1 MTCKPSLKPIRMTHI
16 QARKII
22 GSRKRYANR
31 DWWYKFQELPAFA
44 KESDVQVRSNELLR
58 QFSTITKSWSSE
70 LNSEWVVRIFYAAKM
85 VLASS
90 VMAQSLKYAE
100 ENNLRPVVSYL
111 SYYTVMHSLRAIL
124 FTSPQVKWNKG
135 EILQTT
141 HTKTI
146 NVACDALAHFNKELS
161 GKVKS
166 STIHLKAF
174 RELISYRAPSSG
186 DNFEKPDFD
195 VYRYCR
201 LFLEVAQFQSELLE
215 ASIAKHVSASFELD
229 QDFTQHVYDVEIDG
243 IHFHDKEDR
252 HRIGYLARKH
262 PAPTN
267 ILHIMSEGHVEDFFG
282 SWCPEKESPNAFNPD
297 DDWRILFDV
306 P

>member
-1 MTCKPSLKPIRMTHI
+1 MTHI
-16 QARKII
+16 EVRKIL
-22 GSRKRYANR
+22 GSRMRYADR
-31 DWWYKFQELPAFA
+31 DWWYEFHELPAFA
-44 KESDVQVRSNELLR
+44 KVSDVQVRSNDLLR
-58 QFSTITKSWSSE
+58 QFSTITKGWSSE
-70 LNSEWVVRIFYAAKM
+70 KNSEWVVRIFYAAKM

-100 ENNLRPVVSYL
+100 ENNMRPVVSYL

-124 FTSPQVKWNKG
+124 FTNPQVMWNNG
-135 EILQTT
+135 EILHTT

-146 NVACDALAHFNKELS
+146 NIACDALAHFNKDLS
-161 GKVKS
+161 SKVKS

-215 ASIAKHVSASFELD
+215 ASIAKNVTASFELD
-229 QDFTQHVYDVEIDG
+229 QDFTQLVYDVEIDG
-243 IHFHDKEDR
+243 IHFHDKEDWY
-252 HRIGYLARKH
+252 RIGYLARKH

-267 ILHIMSEGHVEDFFG
+267 ILHMISEGHVEDFFG
-282 SWCPEKESPNAFNPD
+282 SWCPQDETPNAFNPD
-297 DDWRILFDV
+297 DNWSILFDV

>member
-1 MTCKPSLKPIRMTHI
+1 MTHI
-16 QARKII
+16 EVRKII
-22 GSRKRYANR
+22 ASRMQYANR
-31 DWWYKFQELPAFA
+31 DWWYEFHELPAFA
-44 KESDVQVRSNELLR
+44 KESDVQARSNELLR

-70 LNSEWVVRIFYAAKM
+70 RNSEWVVRIFFAAKM

-100 ENNLRPVVSYL
+100 QNNLRPVVSYL
-111 SYYTVMHSLRAIL
+111 SYYTVLHSLRAIL
-124 FTSPQVKWNKG
+124 LTSPQVKWNDG
-135 EILQTT
+135 EILKTT

-146 NVACDALAHFNKELS
+146 NIACDVLAHFNKELS
-161 GKVKS
+161 SKVKN

-195 VYRYCR
+195 VYGYCR
-201 LFLEVAQFQSELLE
+201 LFLEVAQLQSELLE
-215 ASIAKHVSASFELD
+215 VSIEKHVSAAFELD
-229 QDFTQHVYDVEIDG
+229 EDFMKHACDFEVDG
-243 IHFHDKEDR
+243 VNFHDKEDW

-282 SWCPEKESPNAFNPD
+282 SWCQADETANAFNPD

>member
-1 MTCKPSLKPIRMTHI
+1 MTHI
-16 QARKII
+16 AVRKMV
-22 GSRKRYANR
+22 GNQNRYADRN
-31 DWWYKFQELPAFA
+31 WWYQFREIPSFA
-44 KESDVQVRSNELLR
+44 SEAAVQVRSSELLK
-58 QFSTITKSWSSE
+58 QFSTITKNWNSD
-70 LNSEWVVRIFYAAKM
+70 LNSEWTVRIYFAAKM

-90 VMAQSLKYAE
+90 VMAQSLRYAE

-111 SYYTVMHSLRAIL
+111 SYYTVMHALRAIL
-124 FTSPQVKWNKG
+124 LTSPQVNWNNG

-146 NVACDALAHFNKELS
+146 NIACDALAHFNRELAS
-161 GKVKS
+161 QVKS

-186 DNFEKPDFD
+186 DNFQKPDFD
-195 VYRYCR
+195 VYGYCR
-201 LFLEVAQFQSELLE
+201 LFLEVAQLQSELLE
-215 ASIAKHVSASFELD
+215 TSIEKNVTIGFELD
-229 QDFTQHVYDVEIDG
+229 QAFTQHVYDIEIDG
-243 IHFHDKEDR
+243 INFQDREDWY
-252 HRIGYLARKH
+252 RIGYLARKH

-282 SWCPEKESPNAFNPD
+282 SWCPDEETANAFNPD

>member
-1 MTCKPSLKPIRMTHI
+1 MTHI
-16 QARKII
+16 AVRKMI
-22 GSRKRYANR
+22 GSQNRYANR
-31 DWWYKFQELPAFA
+31 NWWYEFQEIPGFA
-44 KESDVQVRSNELLR
+44 EESDVQVRSSELLQ
-58 QFSTITKSWSSE
+58 QFSTITKKWSSE
-70 LNSEWVVRIFYAAKM
+70 LNSEWTVRIFFAAKM

-90 VMAQSLKYAE
+90 VMAQTLKYAE

-111 SYYTVMHSLRAIL
+111 SYYTVMHALRAIL
-124 FTSPQVKWNKG
+124 LTSPQVKWNNG

-146 NVACDALAHFNKELS
+146 NIACDALAHFNKELAS
-161 GKVKS
+161 QVKS

-195 VYRYCR
+195 VYRFCR
-201 LFLEVAQFQSELLE
+201 LFLEVAQLQSELLE
-215 ASIAKHVSASFELD
+215 ASIGKHVTNSFELE
-229 QDFTQHVYDVEIDG
+229 QDFTQHVYDIEIDG
-243 IHFHDKEDR
+243 IHFHDKEDWY
-252 HRIGYLARKH
+252 RIGYLARKH

-282 SWCPEKESPNAFNPD
+282 SWCPEEETPNVFNPD

>member
-1 MTCKPSLKPIRMTHI
+1 MTHI
-16 QARKII
+16 EVKKLI
-22 GSRKRYANR
+22 GNRTRYANR
-31 DWWYKFQELPAFA
+31 DWWYEFHEIQNFA
-44 KESDVQVRSNELLR
+44 EESNVQARSDNLLR
-58 QFSTITKSWSSE
+58 QFSIITKNWSSE
-70 LNSEWVVRIFYAAKM
+70 LNSEWVVRIYFSAKM

-100 ENNLRPVVSYL
+100 ENNLRTVVSYL
-111 SYYTVMHSLRAIL
+111 SYYTVMHALRAIL
-124 FTSPQVKWNKG
+124 FTSPHVKWNNG

-146 NVACDALAHFNKELS
+146 NIACDVLAHFNKDLS
-161 GKVKS
+161 SHVKR

-201 LFLEVAQFQSELLE
+201 LFLEVAQLQSELLE
-215 ASIAKHVSASFELD
+215 ASITKHVSISFELD
-229 QDFTQHVYDVEIDG
+229 QNFMQQVYDVKIDG
-243 IHFHDKEDR
+243 INFHDKEDWY
-252 HRIGYLARKH
+252 RIGYLARRY

-282 SWCPEKESPNAFNPD
+282 SWCSEEETTNAFNPD

>member
-1 MTCKPSLKPIRMTHI
+1 MTHI
-16 QARKII
+16 AVRKLICP
-22 GSRKRYANR
+22 KTRYANR
-31 DWWYKFQELPAFA
+31 DWWYEFQEIPRFA
-44 KESDVQVRSNELLR
+44 EESDVQIHSSDLLR
-58 QFSTITKSWSSE
+58 QFSTITKNWCAE
-70 LNSEWVVRIFYAAKM
+70 LNSEWTVRIFFSAKM

-111 SYYTVMHSLRAIL
+111 SYYTVMHALRAIL
-124 FTSPQVKWNKG
+124 FTNPQVKWSNG

-146 NVACDALAHFNKELS
+146 NIACDVLAHLNKGLS
-161 GKVKS
+161 NQVKS

-201 LFLEVAQFQSELLE
+201 LFLEVAQLQSELLE
-215 ASIAKHVSASFELD
+215 ASIEKNVSKSFELD
-229 QDFTQHVYDVEIDG
+229 QNFTQHVCDIEIDG
-243 IHFHDKEDR
+243 ISFNDKEDWY
-252 HRIGYLARKH
+252 RIGYLARKH

-282 SWCPEKESPNAFNPD
+282 SWCPEEETPNAFSPD

>member
-1 MTCKPSLKPIRMTHI
+1 MH
-16 QARKII
+16 
-22 GSRKRYANR
+22 YANR
-31 DWWYKFQELPAFA
+31 DWWYEFQELPTFA
-44 KESDVQVRSNELLR
+44 KESDVQVRSNDLLR

-124 FTSPQVKWNKG
+124 FTSPQVKWNNG

-146 NVACDALAHFNKELS
+146 NIACDALAHFNKDLS
-161 GKVKS
+161 SKVKS

-201 LFLEVAQFQSELLE
+201 LFLEVAQLQSELLE
-215 ASIAKHVSASFELD
+215 ASIAKHVSASFKLD
-229 QDFTQHVYDVEIDG
+229 QNFTQHVYDVEIDG
-243 IHFHDKEDR
+243 IQFHDKEDWY
-252 HRIGYLARKH
+252 RIGYLARKH

-282 SWCPEKESPNAFNPD
+282 SWCPEDETPNAFNPD

>member
-1 MTCKPSLKPIRMTHI
+1 M
-16 QARKII
+16 
-22 GSRKRYANR
+22 
-31 DWWYKFQELPAFA
+31 
-44 KESDVQVRSNELLR
+44 
-58 QFSTITKSWSSE
+58 
-70 LNSEWVVRIFYAAKM
+70 RIFFAAKM

-90 VMAQSLKYAE
+90 VMAQSLRYAE

-111 SYYTVMHSLRAIL
+111 SYYTVMHAFRAIL
-124 FTSPQVKWNKG
+124 FTSPQVKWNNA
-135 EILQTT
+135 EILQMT

-146 NVACDALAHFNKELS
+146 NIACDALAHFNKELS
-161 GKVKS
+161 SQVKR

-195 VYRYCR
+195 VHRFCR
-201 LFLEVAQFQSELLE
+201 LFLEVAQLQSELLE
-215 ASIAKHVSASFELD
+215 ASIEKHVTSSFELD
-229 QDFTQHVYDVEIDG
+229 QVFTQHVYDIEIDG
-243 IHFHDKEDR
+243 IHFHDKEDWY
-252 HRIGYLARKH
+252 RIGYLARKH

-267 ILHIMSEGHVEDFFG
+267 ILRIMSEGQIEDFFG
-282 SWCPEKESPNAFNPD
+282 SWRPKEETPNAFNPD

>member
-1 MTCKPSLKPIRMTHI
+1 M
-16 QARKII
+16 
-22 GSRKRYANR
+22 RYANR
-31 DWWYKFQELPAFA
+31 DWWYEFHALPAFA
-44 KESDVQVRSNELLR
+44 KESDVQVRSSDLLR
-58 QFSTITKSWSSE
+58 QFSTITKSWGSE

-90 VMAQSLKYAE
+90 VMAQSLRYAE

-124 FTSPQVKWNKG
+124 FTSPQAKWNNG
-135 EILQTT
+135 EILQTS

-146 NVACDALAHFNKELS
+146 NIACDALAHFDKDLS
-161 GKVKS
+161 NNVKR

-186 DNFEKPDFD
+186 DNFEKPNFD
-195 VYRYCR
+195 VYRHCR
-201 LFLEVAQFQSELLE
+201 LFLEVAQLQSELLE
-215 ASIAKHVSASFELD
+215 ESIAKHVTESFDLD
-229 QDFTQHVYDVEIDG
+229 QDFMQHAYSVEIDG
-243 IHFHDKEDR
+243 THFHDKEDWY
-252 HRIGYLARKH
+252 RIGYLARKH

-282 SWCPEKESPNAFNPD
+282 SWCSEDDNPNAFNPD

>member
-1 MTCKPSLKPIRMTHI
+1 MPLKQTCMTHI
-16 QARKII
+16 ETRKII
-22 GSRKRYANR
+22 GSQMRYANR
-31 DWWYKFQELPAFA
+31 DWWYEFQELPAFA
-44 KESDVQVRSNELLR
+44 KESDVQTRSDDLLR
-58 QFSTITKSWSSE
+58 QFSAITKSWNSE

-111 SYYTVMHSLRAIL
+111 SYYTVMHALRAIL
-124 FTSPQVKWNKG
+124 FTNPQVKWNNG

-146 NVACDALAHFNKELS
+146 NIACDSLAPFNKELS
-161 GKVKS
+161 SKVKI

-174 RELISYRAPSSG
+174 RELISYRAPSSE

-201 LFLEVAQFQSELLE
+201 LFLEVAQLQSELLE
-215 ASIAKHVSASFELD
+215 ASIKKHVSASFELD
-229 QDFTQHVYDVEIDG
+229 QEVTQHVYDIEIDG
-243 IHFHDKEDR
+243 ISFHDKEDWY
-252 HRIGYLARKH
+252 RIGYLARKH

-282 SWCPEKESPNAFNPD
+282 SWCSEDEAPNAFNPD
-297 DDWRILFDV
+297 DDWGILFDV

>member
-1 MTCKPSLKPIRMTHI
+1 MTHI
-16 QARKII
+16 EVRKMF
-22 GSRKRYANR
+22 GARKRYANR
-31 DWWYKFQELPAFA
+31 DWWYEFQELPAVA
-44 KESDVQVRSNELLR
+44 NEPDVELRSNDLLQ
-58 QFSTITKSWSSE
+58 QFSTITKRWSSE
-70 LNSEWVVRIFYAAKM
+70 LNSEWVVRNFFAVKM
-85 VLASS
+85 VLAAS

-124 FTSPQVKWNKG
+124 LTNPQVKWNGG

-146 NVACDALAHFNKELS
+146 NIACDVLAHFNKDLS
-161 GKVKS
+161 IKVKS

-195 VYRYCR
+195 VNKYCR
-201 LFLEVAQFQSELLE
+201 LFLEVAQLQSELLE
-215 ASIAKHVSASFELD
+215 ASIEKHAHASYELD
-229 QDFTQHVYDVEIDG
+229 QNFTQRVYAVEIEG
-243 IHFHDKEDR
+243 IHFHDKEDWY
-252 HRIGYLARKH
+252 RIGYLARKH

-267 ILHIMSEGHVEDFFG
+267 VLHMMSEGHVEDFFG
-282 SWCPEKESPNAFNPD
+282 SWCNEEETPNAFNPD